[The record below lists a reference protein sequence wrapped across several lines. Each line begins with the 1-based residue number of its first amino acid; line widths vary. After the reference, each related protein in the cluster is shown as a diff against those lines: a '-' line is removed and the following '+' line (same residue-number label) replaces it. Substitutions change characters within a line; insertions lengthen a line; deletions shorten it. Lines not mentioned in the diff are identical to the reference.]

1 MRRARIAASVLGF
14 VTWELINVHLCNCA
28 TTPQPCHQ
36 VLAEQSFQKRK
47 ADRGILPMQAEI
59 RFFTAEAVRNDSTI
73 SFDVV
78 REDSYFIALTRLPSR
93 DLYLAAVLP
102 CKVPF

>member
-1 MRRARIAASVLGF
+1 MQAGGRLKVGVAQQI
-14 VTWELINVHLCNCA
+14 VHA
-28 TTPQPCHQ
+28 GGDIEVFHQ